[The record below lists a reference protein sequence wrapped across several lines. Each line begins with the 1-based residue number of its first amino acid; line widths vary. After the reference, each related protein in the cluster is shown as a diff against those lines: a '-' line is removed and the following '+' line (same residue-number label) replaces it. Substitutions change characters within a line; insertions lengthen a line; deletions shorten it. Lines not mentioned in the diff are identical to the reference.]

1 MMMAQP
7 KKEEK
12 QAVNPARTM
21 LGLWLVEQGR
31 SQYWLACSVGV
42 SQGAVSKWLR
52 GGGMRRNAA
61 VKVHAITGLPMAGLV
76 MGM

>member
-1 MMMAQP
+1 MAQQ

-12 QAVNPARTM
+12 TVANATGTM
-21 LGLWLVEQGR
+21 LGLWLFEQGR
-31 SQYWLACSVGV
+31 SQCWLAGRVGV
-42 SQGAVSKWLR
+42 SQGAVSKWRR